1 MTDAPL
7 PEDRDSATDR
17 NAATDQTTMVTQNA
31 TEQLGNDELPSSPTG
46 PDEGLSYEQARD
58 ELIETVKILELG
70 QMSLDES
77 LKHWERGEA
86 LAKRC
91 EVLLDGAQK
100 RVETA
105 LGAGEASG
113 GEEE

>member
-1 MTDAPL
+1 MSDNTFGQGTPGADAFPD
-7 PEDRDSATDR
+7 P
-17 NAATDQTTMVTQNA
+17 TTLT
-31 TEQLGNDELPSSPTG
+31 
-46 PDEGLSYEQARD
+46 YEQARD

-77 LKHWERGEA
+77 LKYWERGEA

-91 EVLLDGAQK
+91 EVLLDGAQQ

-105 LGAGEASG
+105 LGSTAEAAETESG
-113 GEEE
+113 NEEEA